1 MKNKLYAFL
10 CKRKTFI
17 NVFGIDAWLCF
28 IFNLQ
33 TNKPVAIAGAVF
45 MFVYICVA
53 SFLILEAT
61 NRSHAKALKFLMDE
75 RNSSSPHWDGHVRSD
90 ADIEPRLKLI
100 RDRIAQDQAELDWIV
115 AQSQTHDPP
124 SVA

>member
-17 NVFGIDAWLCF
+17 NVFGIAAWLCF
-28 IFNLQ
+28 VFNLQ
-33 TNKPVAIAGAVF
+33 SNKAAEVAITAVF
-45 MFVYICVA
+45 MIVFCVD

-115 AQSQTHDPP
+115 AQSQTHE
-124 SVA
+124 

>member
-10 CKRKTFI
+10 DKHSAFI
-17 NVFGIDAWLCF
+17 SVFGMASWLCF
-28 IFNLQ
+28 VFNLQ
-33 TNKPVAIAGAVF
+33 TNQPVAIAAAVF
-45 MFVYICVA
+45 MIVFICVA

-90 ADIEPRLKLI
+90 ADIEPRLKWL

-115 AQSQTHDPP
+115 AQSQTHE
-124 SVA
+124 

>member
-10 CKRKTFI
+10 GKRKTFI
-17 NVFGIDAWLCF
+17 NVFGIASLLCF
-28 IFNLQ
+28 VFNLQ
-33 TNKPVAIAGAVF
+33 SNKAAEVAITAVF
-45 MFVYICVA
+45 MIVFCVD

-115 AQSQTHDPP
+115 AQSQTHE
-124 SVA
+124 

>member
-10 CKRKTFI
+10 GKRKTFI
-17 NVFGIDAWLCF
+17 NVFGIAAWLCF

-45 MFVYICVA
+45 MFVYICV
-53 SFLILEAT
+53 SY
-61 NRSHAKALKFLMDE
+61 AKALKFLMDE